1 MLPSAESM
9 LETIP
14 PYIVDYFL
22 KNHKLS
28 SCHSTNIAYRQPMVP
43 LSKGLSLLEMLVVL
57 FILSIALTAVVPN
70 LFSWR
75 ANMRLQ
81 GKINE
86 LLGDL
91 ESVKALAAKHN
102 TTMNVQFVP
111 AESRYRIS
119 YVDSDG
125 NLVALKNELLP
136 PELRI
141 DSSHPD
147 YTLTDHR
154 LAFTSRG
161 GATPGTL
168 VLSSLTGKTKK
179 IVTNSIG
186 KIRATD

>member
-1 MLPSAESM
+1 
-9 LETIP
+9 
-14 PYIVDYFL
+14 
-22 KNHKLS
+22 
-28 SCHSTNIAYRQPMVP
+28 
-43 LSKGLSLLEMLVVL
+43 MLVVL
-57 FILSIALTAVVPN
+57 FILSIAVTAVVPN

-86 LLGDL
+86 LIGDL
-91 ESVKALAAKHN
+91 ESVRSLAAKHN

-111 AESRYRIS
+111 AESRYSIS

-125 NLVALKNELLP
+125 NVVAIKNEVLP

-154 LAFTSRG
+154 MAFTSRG
-161 GATPGTL
+161 GAIPGTL
-168 VLSSLTGKTKK
+168 VLSSLAGKSKK
-179 IVTNSIG
+179 IVISSIG
-186 KIRATD
+186 KIRVGN

>member
-1 MLPSAESM
+1 M
-9 LETIP
+9 LESIP
-14 PYIVDYFL
+14 PYIVDHFL
-22 KNHKLS
+22 NNHKLFARHS
-28 SCHSTNIAYRQPMVP
+28 SNTAYRQPIVP
-43 LSKGLSLLEMLVVL
+43 LSRGLSLLEMLVVL
-57 FILSIALTAVVPN
+57 FILSIAVTAVVPN

-86 LLGDL
+86 LVGDL
-91 ESVKALAAKHN
+91 ESVKALAATNN

-111 AESRYRIS
+111 AESRYQIT
-119 YVDSDG
+119 YVDSMG
-125 NLVALKNELLP
+125 NAVALKSEVLP

-154 LAFTSRG
+154 MAFTSRG

-168 VLSSLTGKTKK
+168 VLSSLTGKYKK
-179 IVTNSIG
+179 IVISSIG
-186 KIRATD
+186 KIRASD

>member
-1 MLPSAESM
+1 
-9 LETIP
+9 
-14 PYIVDYFL
+14 
-22 KNHKLS
+22 
-28 SCHSTNIAYRQPMVP
+28 
-43 LSKGLSLLEMLVVL
+43 
-57 FILSIALTAVVPN
+57 
-70 LFSWR
+70 
-75 ANMRLQ
+75 MRLQ